1 MQASDAKFDAAQDAG
16 VELAR
21 LMERQLGFNEGRLS
35 SVTVGL
41 FVQAYG
47 DRLQAYIS
55 TILDGRD

>member
-1 MQASDAKFDAAQDAG
+1 MQTDEAKFNAAQDAG
-16 VELAR
+16 IELAR

-47 DRLQAYIS
+47 DRLQGYIS
-55 TILDGRD
+55 TILEGRD